1 MLDKKY
7 FEGQQNIGEGNRR
20 GDDKILSELLPWA
33 SDEYVATGSDQ
44 EVPHSLGVVPS
55 SVLVVFTHVDAA
67 PATSTVVSSDAEKVV
82 VNVTIDN
89 KFKVLVF

>member
-7 FEGQQNIGEGNRR
+7 FEGQQNIGEGARR
-20 GDDKILSELLPWA
+20 GSDKILSELLPWA
-33 SDEYVATGSDQ
+33 SDEYTATGANQDI
-44 EVPHSLGVVPS
+44 PHSLGVVPN
-55 SVLVVFTHVDAA
+55 SVLIAFSHIDAA
-67 PATSTVVSSDAEKVV
+67 PATATVVDSDAEKVT